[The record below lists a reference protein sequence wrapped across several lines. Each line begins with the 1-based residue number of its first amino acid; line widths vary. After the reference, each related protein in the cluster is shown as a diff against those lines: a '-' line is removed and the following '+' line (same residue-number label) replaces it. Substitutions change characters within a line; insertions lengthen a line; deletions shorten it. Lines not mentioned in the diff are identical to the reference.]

1 MKKILVALF
10 LVAMMSTPAFAL
22 FTNGGFE
29 NGDFSGWTIE
39 QGYNYGGPTF
49 NAGNLGYGSWYAPQV
64 ITNSTPTDTYHYPYL
79 PSVYNGTKMAVL
91 NDAYGLYDAT
101 RISQTDTVTAA
112 DVAAGGSISVNWG
125 AVLDDPSHPS
135 ADQPAFQ
142 IQIFQ
147 NGVSVANFSATATD
161 AAAPGSGWTNVGT
174 YAQTYDY
181 LWYKAG
187 QFLLPM
193 SGFAEGD
200 LVKVELSVYDCAYS
214 GHGGYAFLDGIQSG
228 DPPPPPPGVPEPAS
242 MLLLGLGLAGL
253 ATLRKKF

>member
-1 MKKILVALF
+1 MKKILIALF

-29 NGDFSGWTIE
+29 SGDFTGWTIE
-39 QGYNYGGPTF
+39 QGANYGGPAFTS
-49 NAGNLGYGSWYAPQV
+49 GSSGYNSWYAPQV
-64 ITNSTPTDTYHYPYL
+64 ITNSTSTDPFHYPYL
-79 PSVYNGTKMAVL
+79 PSVYNGNKMAVL
-91 NDAYGLYDAT
+91 NDAYGYYDAT
-101 RISQTDTVTAA
+101 RISQTDIVTAA

-125 AVLDDPSHPS
+125 AVLDNPDHPY

-147 NGVSVANFSATATD
+147 NGGSVANFFATATD
-161 AAAPGSGWTNVGT
+161 AAQLGSGWTNVGT
-174 YAQTYDY
+174 YAQTYDT

-193 SGFAEGD
+193 SGFSLGD
-200 LVKVELSVYDCAYS
+200 TVKVELTIYDCAYG

-228 DPPPPPPGVPEPAS
+228 TPPPPPPGVPEPAS